1 MRALIKIALAIAAIF
16 TLTFVVIRLT
26 GVLDIVQ
33 IKAWLLAAQGW
44 SPWVVGCIVAALLWV
59 YIVIAVPTFAVAL
72 AAGYFLCFAHG
83 ALATFSGLV
92 LSGISG
98 YGLGHVLGER
108 ALRFA
113 VRDAQQRD
121 EAVVL
126 FQQRGLVMIMLSR
139 AVPILP
145 EISSCIAGI
154 TRMSPLRFVLAW
166 LISIVPYTLVATYAG
181 SISTVEDPMPAI
193 YATIA
198 LSLILWSSWYFFHR
212 STKSPR
218 D

>member
-1 MRALIKIALAIAAIF
+1 MRALIKIALALAAIF

-44 SPWVVGCIVAALLWV
+44 SQWVVGGIVAALLWV
-59 YIVIAVPTFAVAL
+59 DIVIAVPTLAVAL
-72 AAGYFLCFAHG
+72 AAGYFLGFAHG

-98 YGLGHVLGER
+98 YGFGHVLGER

-218 D
+218 Y

>member
-1 MRALIKIALAIAAIF
+1 MRALIKIGLALAAIF
-16 TLTFVVIRLT
+16 TLTFIVIRLS
-26 GVLDIVQ
+26 GVLDIAQ
-33 IKAWLLAAQGW
+33 IKGWLLAAEQW
-44 SPWVVGCIVAALLWV
+44 SPWVVGAIVAVLLWV
-59 YIVIAVPTFAVAL
+59 DIVIAVPTLAVAL
-72 AAGYFLCFAHG
+72 AAGYFLGFAHG

-92 LSGISG
+92 LSGMSG
-98 YGLGHVLGER
+98 YGLGHVLGEK

-154 TRMSPLRFVLAW
+154 TRMSLIRFVLAW
-166 LISIVPYTLVATYAG
+166 LVSIVPYTLVATYAG

-198 LSLILWSSWYFFHR
+198 LSFCLWLSWYFFHR
-212 STKSPR
+212 ANKSLR
-218 D
+218 A